1 MRTIVCP
8 ECGGDG
14 YIESIKGDQAYNRRC
29 CEKCGGEGD
38 IEDESSPAMLQM
50 TEDIIETYERL
61 EDMWVEDFDEDYVV
75 QDLLNDLG
83 SALYELQSQLKQR
96 CK

>member
-8 ECGGDG
+8 ECGGDR
-14 YIESIKGDQAYNRRC
+14 YTERFRGDQAFDRKP
-29 CEKCGGEGD
+29 CEKCGGEGK
-38 IEDESSPAMLQM
+38 IEDEASPAMLQM
-50 TEDIIETYERL
+50 TEDIIETYQRL
-61 EDMWVEDFDEDYVV
+61 EDMWVEDFDDDYVV

-83 SALYELQSQLKQR
+83 SSLYELQSQLKAR